1 MILVQPQQAIL
12 DENPQEFLE
21 DSFVVISGIMISRGE
36 VKLFNSEV
44 KTSTFGIV
52 GLGSSLVLLG
62 TYTNLQ
68 QSQKVVN
75 TLMALLEENE
85 LIKEKDIGLQTPVF
99 VMPED
104 GFADKEY
111 KIVDDE
117 YSIKIIMD

>member
-12 DENPQEFLE
+12 NENPLEFLE
-21 DSFVVISGIMISRGE
+21 DSSIVISGIMISRGD
-36 VKLFNSEV
+36 VKLFNSET
-44 KTSTFGIV
+44 KTSTFGII

-75 TLMALLEENE
+75 TLMVLLEENE

-99 VMPED
+99 IMPED
-104 GFADKEY
+104 EHLNNEY
-111 KIVDDE
+111 KIVDDG
-117 YSIKIIMD
+117 YSIKIIVD